1 MRGLFS
7 TLVLMMLYF
16 VIYKNKKDKEFK
28 MFSNVLFDKEN
39 EAEEFGRK
47 SMRRGFEHKIVEY
60 NHENHERYWYK

>member
-1 MRGLFS
+1 MYFQRNH
-7 TLVLMMLYF
+7 VYMLYF

-60 NHENHERYWYK
+60 NHENYERYWYK

>member
-39 EAEEFGRK
+39 EAEEFGKK
-47 SMRRGFEHKIVEY
+47 SMKRGFESKIVEY
-60 NHENHERYWYK
+60 NHENYKRYWYK

>member
-60 NHENHERYWYK
+60 NHENYKRYWYK

>member
-7 TLVLMMLYF
+7 TLVLTMLYF

-28 MFSNVLFDKEN
+28 MFSNILFDKEN

-60 NHENHERYWYK
+60 NHENYKRYWYK

>member
-60 NHENHERYWYK
+60 DSENYERYWYK

>member
-7 TLVLMMLYF
+7 TLVLTMLYF

-60 NHENHERYWYK
+60 NHENYERYWYK

>member
-1 MRGLFS
+1 
-7 TLVLMMLYF
+7 MLYF

-60 NHENHERYWYK
+60 DNENYERYWK